1 MPRHLPK
8 IPACR
13 AAVILFIFGMTVI
26 ELFTGYLTPADAQ
39 QESSDVRIGV
49 LAFRGHQQAMTR
61 WQPMAAYLN
70 RNMPGF
76 NFLIVPLNLQQVR
89 KATAA
94 QDIDFVLT
102 NPGNYVLLE
111 SAYGASRI
119 ATLKRHWKGY
129 DYSRFGAVTFSR
141 RDNNSIK
148 TLKDIKGRSLM
159 IVNNHAFGGFQMAW
173 RELKEAG
180 IDPFKDLGELKFNGF
195 PQDNIVHSV
204 MKGDV
209 DVGTV
214 RTGILENMSVNGNV
228 NLDQVRVLD
237 KRNVEG
243 FQFLLSTRLYPEWP
257 LAKLKHT
264 LDSLASRVVVALL
277 SAPKGAFSASA
288 IDTVTWTIP
297 LDYSNVHE
305 LMREL
310 SIGPYL
316 PDPNATLIKTLQTY
330 AYWVAIIL
338 AALFG
343 LSLLSI
349 YVLRVNRRLVDT
361 QHILQDE
368 INERIDAQ
376 KKLNEQQHFLE
387 QRVAERTASLAESNE
402 VLQHSEETLRELN
415 RIASM
420 FPVPLE
426 EKIRALIELGRK
438 HFGFVSGSLYSRNG
452 GGIKL
457 LQQIGKSSHY
467 DVAGLPDGVALDEI
481 DNLLQNDE
489 VMMTE
494 RSFASA
500 AGEAVN
506 SSINRKSCVAVK
518 VMVEGRPYGFLCLAD
533 DQGFSRN
540 LGEVDRDILQLIAD
554 WLGMEIAR
562 KQVGDREQKHLS
574 DLSHVTRL
582 STMGEMA
589 SGLAHELN
597 QPLTAIANYIRG
609 CLRRI
614 NRGNIELSELEAIML
629 QSVNEAERAAE
640 IIRRMRAFVNK
651 KDPHHELVNIN
662 ELIIRVSGFL
672 ESEMERESIELKLS
686 LADKPE
692 QITVDAIQIEQVML
706 NLLRNAID
714 AVKAPW
720 QGPREIK
727 ISSYN
732 SEDGR
737 IHVDVM
743 DTGYGLPEGE
753 QQQIFDPFYTTKDE
767 GMGMGLSIS
776 RTIIEA
782 HGGTMYTEVT
792 GQYTI
797 VGIAIPKSADKR
809 DELDIA

>member
-1 MPRHLPK
+1 M
-8 IPACR
+8 
-13 AAVILFIFGMTVI
+13 
-26 ELFTGYLTPADAQ
+26 FTGYLSPAYAQ
-39 QESSDVRIGV
+39 QESGAVRIGV

-76 NFLIVPLNLQQVR
+76 HFQIVPLNLQQVR

-94 QDIDFVLT
+94 QEIDFVLT

-119 ATLKRHWKGY
+119 ATLKRHWKGH
-129 DYSRFGAVTFSR
+129 DYSRFGAVIFSR
-141 RDNNSIK
+141 RDNVSIK

-204 MKGDV
+204 MKGDA

-214 RTGILENMSVNGNV
+214 RTGILENMSVNGKV

-277 SAPKGAFSASA
+277 SAPKGALSASA

-316 PDPNATLIKTLQTY
+316 PAPNATLIKTLQTY
-330 AYWVAIIL
+330 VYWIVVIL

-361 QHILQDE
+361 QQILQDE
-368 INERIDAQ
+368 INERIDTQ

-426 EKIRALIELGRK
+426 EKILALIELGRK

-452 GGIKL
+452 GGVKL
-457 LQQIGKSSHY
+457 LQQIGKSSYY
-467 DVAGLPDGVALDEI
+467 DAPGLPDGVALDEI

-506 SSINRKSCVAVK
+506 KSINRKSCVAVK

-533 DQGFSRN
+533 DQGVSRN

-574 DLSHVTRL
+574 DLAHVTRL

-614 NRGNIELSELEAIML
+614 HRGNIELSELEAIML

-651 KDPHHELVNIN
+651 KDPHHEPVNIN
-662 ELIIRVSGFL
+662 ELIVRVSGFL
-672 ESEMERESIELKLS
+672 ASEMERESIELKLS

-727 ISSYN
+727 IRSYN
-732 SEDGR
+732 SKDGR

-743 DTGYGLPEGE
+743 DTGCGLPEGE

-792 GQYTI
+792 GQYTL
-797 VGIAIPKSADKR
+797 VGIAIPKSTD
-809 DELDIA
+809 

>member
-1 MPRHLPK
+1 MTA
-8 IPACR
+8 IQ
-13 AAVILFIFGMTVI
+13 LFS
-26 ELFTGYLTPADAQ
+26 GYFAPSHAQ
-39 QESSDVRIGV
+39 QDGSAVRIGV
-49 LAFRGHQQAMTR
+49 LAFRGHQHAMIQ
-61 WQPMAAYLN
+61 WQPMADYLN
-70 RNMPGF
+70 RNMPGIQF
-76 NFLIVPLNLQQVR
+76 QIMPLNLQQVR

-94 QDIDFVLT
+94 KDIDFVLT

-111 SAYGASRI
+111 SSYGASRI
-119 ATLKRHWKGY
+119 ATLKRHWKGHE
-129 DYSRFGAVTFSR
+129 YSRFGAVIFSR
-141 RDNNSIK
+141 LDNSTIQ
-148 TLKDIKGRSLM
+148 TLKDIKRHSLM
-159 IVNNHAFGGFQMAW
+159 VVNNHAFGGFQMAW

-180 IDPFKDLGELKFNGF
+180 IDPFKDLSELKFNGF

-214 RTGILENMSVNGNV
+214 RTGILENMALNGKV
-228 NLDQVRVLD
+228 NLDEVRILGGRSVD
-237 KRNVEG
+237 E

-264 LDSLASRVVVALL
+264 PDSLASRVVVALL
-277 SAPKGAFSASA
+277 SAPQGAFTATA

-310 SIGPYL
+310 RIGPYL
-316 PDPNATLIKTLQTY
+316 PDPSASLIKTLQTY
-330 AYWVAIIL
+330 AHWIIIIL
-338 AALFG
+338 AVLFG

-376 KKLNEQQHFLE
+376 EKLNEQQHFLE

-402 VLQHSEETLRELN
+402 VLTHSEETLRELN

-438 HFGFVSGSLYSRNG
+438 HFGFVSGSLYSRNSE
-452 GGIKL
+452 GIKL
-457 LQQIGKSSHY
+457 LQQEGMNSQSSVLELPIGLS
-467 DVAGLPDGVALDEI
+467 LDEI
-481 DNLLQNDE
+481 DNLLQNDD

-494 RSFASA
+494 RSFASDA
-500 AGEAVN
+500 DATANN
-506 SSINRKSCVAVK
+506 SSNRKSCVAVK
-518 VMVEGRPYGFLCLAD
+518 VMVEGKPYGFLCLAD
-533 DQGFSRN
+533 DQGVSRN

-562 KQVGDREQKHLS
+562 KQVGDSEQKHLS
-574 DLSHVTRL
+574 DLAHVTRL

-597 QPLTAIANYIRG
+597 QPLTAIANYNRG

-614 NRGNIELSELEAIML
+614 DRGNIELSELEAIML

-651 KDPHHELVNIN
+651 EDPHHELVMIN
-662 ELIIRVSGFL
+662 NLIKRVSGFL
-672 ESEMERESIELKLS
+672 ASEMERESIGLKLS
-686 LADKPE
+686 LADDPGLL
-692 QITVDAIQIEQVML
+692 TVDAIQIEQVML

-714 AVKAPW
+714 AVKEPW
-720 QGPREIK
+720 QGPREIE

-732 SEDGR
+732 GEDGR
-737 IHVDVM
+737 VHVDVM
-743 DTGYGLPEGE
+743 DTGYGLPEDG
-753 QQQIFDPFYTTKDE
+753 QKQIFDPFYTTKDE

-782 HGGTMYTEVT
+782 HGGTMYTGGGE
-792 GQYTI
+792 QYTL
-797 VGIAIPKSADKR
+797 VGIAIPKSSGN
-809 DELDIA
+809 

>member
-1 MPRHLPK
+1 MMPIQISKTSAAP
-8 IPACR
+8 
-13 AAVILFIFGMTVI
+13 AAVILFILGMAVI
-26 ELFTGYLTPADAQ
+26 QLFSGYFAPSYAQ
-39 QESSDVRIGV
+39 QDRDAVRIGV
-49 LAFRGHQQAMTR
+49 LAFRGYQQAMNQ
-61 WQPMAAYLN
+61 WQPMAEYLN

-76 NFLIVPLNLQQVR
+76 HFQIVPLNLQQVR

-94 QDIDFVLT
+94 QEIDFVLT

-111 SAYGASRI
+111 SSYGASRI
-119 ATLKRHWKGY
+119 ATLKRHWKGHE
-129 DYSRFGAVTFSR
+129 YSHFGAVIFSR
-141 RDNNSIK
+141 RDNSSIQ
-148 TLKDIKGRSLM
+148 TLKDIKKHSM
-159 IVNNHAFGGFQMAW
+159 MVVNNHAFGGFQMAW

-214 RTGILENMSVNGNV
+214 RTGILENMALNGKV
-228 NLDQVRVLD
+228 NLDEVRILGSRSVD
-237 KRNVEG
+237 E

-264 LDSLASRVVVALL
+264 PDSLASRVVVALL
-277 SAPKGAFSASA
+277 SAPQGAFSASA

-305 LMREL
+305 LMLEL
-310 SIGPYL
+310 RIGPYL
-316 PDPNATLIKTLQTY
+316 PDPSASLIKALRTY
-330 AYWVAIIL
+330 AHWIIIIL
-338 AALFG
+338 AVLFG

-402 VLQHSEETLRELN
+402 VLTHSEETLRELN

-438 HFGFVSGSLYSRNG
+438 HFGFVSGSLYSRNSE
-452 GGIKL
+452 GIKL
-457 LQQIGKSSHY
+457 LQQTGMNSQSN
-467 DVAGLPDGVALDEI
+467 VLELPDGLALDEI
-481 DNLLQNDE
+481 DDLLQNDD

-494 RSFASA
+494 RVFTPATDVA
-500 AGEAVN
+500 ANDSG
-506 SSINRKSCVAVK
+506 NRKSCVAVK
-518 VMVEGRPYGFLCLAD
+518 VMVEGKPYGFLCLAD
-533 DQGFSRN
+533 DQGVSRN

-562 KQVGDREQKHLS
+562 KQVGDSEQKHLS
-574 DLSHVTRL
+574 DLAHVTRL

-597 QPLTAIANYIRG
+597 QPLTAIANYNRG

-614 NRGNIELSELEAIML
+614 DQGNIERSELEAIML

-651 KDPHHELVNIN
+651 EDPHHELVNIN
-662 ELIIRVSGFL
+662 DLIKRVSGFL
-672 ESEMERESIELKLS
+672 ASEMERESIGLKLS
-686 LADKPE
+686 LADDPE
-692 QITVDAIQIEQVML
+692 LLKVDAIQIEQVIL

-720 QGPREIK
+720 QGPREIE
-727 ISSYN
+727 IRSYN
-732 SEDGR
+732 GEDGSV
-737 IHVDVM
+737 HVDVM
-743 DTGYGLPEGE
+743 DSGYGLPEGG

-782 HGGTMYTEVT
+782 HGGTMYTGVKE
-792 GQYTI
+792 QYTL
-797 VGIAIPKSADKR
+797 VGIAIPKSTGN
-809 DELDIA
+809 

>member
-1 MPRHLPK
+1 
-8 IPACR
+8 
-13 AAVILFIFGMTVI
+13 
-26 ELFTGYLTPADAQ
+26 
-39 QESSDVRIGV
+39 
-49 LAFRGHQQAMTR
+49 
-61 WQPMAAYLN
+61 MAEYLN
-70 RNMPGF
+70 RNMPAF
-76 NFLIVPLNLQQVR
+76 RFQVIPLNLQQVR

-94 QDIDFVLT
+94 QEIDFVLT

-129 DYSRFGAVTFSR
+129 DYSRFGAVIFSR
-141 RDNNSIK
+141 RDNSSIK

-159 IVNNHAFGGFQMAW
+159 VVNNHAFGGFQMAW
-173 RELKEAG
+173 RELKEVG

-195 PQDNIVHSV
+195 PQDNIVYSV
-204 MKGDV
+204 MSGDV

-214 RTGILENMSVNGNV
+214 RTGILENMAFNGKL
-228 NLDQVRVLD
+228 NLDQVRILD
-237 KRNVEG
+237 KRDVEG

-264 LDSLASRVVVALL
+264 PDTLASRVVVALL

-288 IDTVTWTIP
+288 IDTVDWTIP

-310 SIGPYL
+310 SIGPYMPVPSASL
-316 PDPNATLIKTLQTY
+316 MKTLQTY
-330 AYWVAIIL
+330 AYWIVIIL
-338 AALFG
+338 AVLFG

-361 QHILQDE
+361 QHILQEE

-376 KKLNEQQHFLE
+376 KRLNEQQHFLE

-420 FPVPLE
+420 FPVSLE
-426 EKIRALIELGRK
+426 GKIRALIELGRK
-438 HFGFVSGSLYSRNG
+438 HFGFISGSLYSRNG
-452 GGIKL
+452 AGVKL
-457 LQQIGKSSHY
+457 LQQIGKGS
-467 DVAGLPDGVALDEI
+467 DAEAPGLPQGIALDEI
-481 DNLLQNDE
+481 DNLLENEE

-494 RSFASA
+494 RSFALAGDGSA
-500 AGEAVN
+500 NDSVG
-506 SSINRKSCVAVK
+506 RKSCVAVK

-533 DQGFSRN
+533 DQGKSRS

-574 DLSHVTRL
+574 DLAHVTRL

-597 QPLTAIANYIRG
+597 QPLTAIANYLRG

-614 NRGNIELSELEAIML
+614 DRGNIEPSELEAIML

-662 ELIIRVSGFL
+662 DLIIRVSGFL
-672 ESEMERESIELKLS
+672 ASEMERESIELKLS
-686 LADKPE
+686 LADTPAPL
-692 QITVDAIQIEQVML
+692 TVDAIQIEQVML

-720 QGPREIK
+720 HGAREIE
-727 ISSYN
+727 IRSYN
-732 SEDGR
+732 TEDSR
-737 IHVDVM
+737 VHVDVI

-753 QQQIFDPFYTTKDE
+753 RLQIFDPFYTTKDE

-792 GQYTI
+792 GQYTL
-797 VGIAIPKSADKR
+797 VGIAIPRSTDK
-809 DELDIA
+809 